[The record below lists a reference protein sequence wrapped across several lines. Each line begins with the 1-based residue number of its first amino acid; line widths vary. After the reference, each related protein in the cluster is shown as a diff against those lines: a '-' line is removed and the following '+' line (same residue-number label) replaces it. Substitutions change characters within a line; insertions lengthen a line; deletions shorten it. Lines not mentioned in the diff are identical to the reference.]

1 MSDSAVVELAKV
13 INTCQ
18 PCVKEAQTN
27 CNDVWIVVVI
37 CATFVIVALIV
48 KWAIWSWQ
56 KAAIKAEK
64 DEWAKKESEEKI
76 AERKQKADALNKLI
90 DYLGKN
96 AIKEKYDAEEGK
108 RIKEEK
114 GLDSE
119 EGRYY
124 MGVLSAVITGNAIPN
139 YPIQEQVDES
149 KISQRN

>member
-76 AERKQKADALNKLI
+76 AERKQKADALRKLL
-90 DYLGKN
+90 DFLEKN
-96 AIKEKYDAEEGK
+96 TTTGEYSKEEGK
-108 RIKEEK
+108 RIKNLTDFTSKESQYYIDVLK
-114 GLDSE
+114 TVV
-119 EGRYY
+119 EG
-124 MGVLSAVITGNAIPN
+124 GDIPN
-139 YPIQEQVDES
+139 FPKEG
-149 KISQRN
+149 